1 MAFHHDSIEEEEEEE
16 KAHESIFL
24 RTHIQNRKVTVIY
37 YYEIENLS
45 MTMVRKGESEAKMNY
60 VRHRYT
66 DKVDK

>member
-1 MAFHHDSIEEEEEEE
+1 MAFHHDSKEEE
-16 KAHESIFL
+16 AHESIFL
-24 RTHIQNRKVTVIY
+24 RTHIQNRKVTVTY

-45 MTMVRKGESEAKMNY
+45 MTMVRIGESVAKMNY